1 MAEKKKRVRPTV
13 AQVRA
18 LEAKIAELEKGMGNA
33 VPIAKF
39 NEVLMREEAVIKTNG
54 ELLKKVSLLDSEV
67 EFHKE
72 IAADRAAEVERL
84 RKRNLFERLFNL

>member
-18 LEAKIAELEKGMGNA
+18 LEAKVAELEKGMGNA

-39 NEVLMREEAVIKTNG
+39 NEVLMREKAVIKTNG
-54 ELLKKVSLLDSEV
+54 ELLKKVALLDSEV

-84 RKRNLFERLFNL
+84 KKRNVFERLFNL